1 MAKKILVMC
10 GTGVATSTIAIERL
24 KAWLEKENS
33 ANKVTLFQSSVANEI
48 GRLDTYDMVVS
59 TTIVPDEKKDKVIDG
74 VPLLSGIGT
83 EETYQRIRE
92 ERFWTNV
99 EEDRT
104 PFHHVIIKK
113 FIPTS
118 SFICMIKWGF
128 LVW

>member
-1 MAKKILVMC
+1 MAKKILVIC
-10 GTGVATSTIAIERL
+10 GTGVATSTIVIERL
-24 KAWLEKENS
+24 KDWLEKENL

-92 ERFWTNV
+92 KILQ
-99 EEDRT
+99 ED
-104 PFHHVIIKK
+104 K
-113 FIPTS
+113 
-118 SFICMIKWGF
+118 
-128 LVW
+128 